1 MNQLRHEVIINEN
14 MNKIQKEELTEKVD
28 QLKEDQKQR
37 EKTVHTKWEPI
48 IASLEQEC
56 MVINRDRQM
65 VEYNQKGEGI
75 LNE

>member
-1 MNQLRHEVIINEN
+1 

-37 EKTVHTKWEPI
+37 EKTVHNKWEPI

>member
-1 MNQLRHEVIINEN
+1 MN
-14 MNKIQKEELTEKVD
+14 

-37 EKTVHTKWEPI
+37 EKTVHNKWEPI